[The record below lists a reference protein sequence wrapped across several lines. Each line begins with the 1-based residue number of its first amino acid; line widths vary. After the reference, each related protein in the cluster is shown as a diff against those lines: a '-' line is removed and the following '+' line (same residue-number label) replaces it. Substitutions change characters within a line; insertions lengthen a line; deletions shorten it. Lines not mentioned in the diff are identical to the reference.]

1 MLLKA
6 LELQGFKSFPDK
18 TVLEFGK
25 GITAVIGPNGS
36 GKSNISDAVRWV
48 LGEQSSKSLRGS
60 KMEDVIFGGTSL
72 RKAMGFAEVT
82 LRLDNTDRTLNNCD
96 KDDVSVT
103 RRYYR
108 SGESEYLL
116 NGEAVRLRDVHEL
129 FMDTGLGRDG
139 YSMVSQG
146 RVADLISSRSPQ
158 RRDMLEEAAGISHF
172 RYRRADATRRLEQ
185 AEENLVRLR
194 DILAEL
200 EGRVGPLKAQS
211 EKAQKFLM
219 LAGEKRELEI
229 GLWLRTI
236 ERSREG
242 LRAQEDKITLAAADY
257 EQAERELEQVAAQIE
272 ELMSAG
278 SGITVQIEELRT
290 QASSDEEQAT
300 AVDGK
305 IAVELNNLAHNR
317 ETIERITRDMEA
329 ACATEQH
336 LDDQIAAAAKEID
349 AINENIKSCQA
360 QLLDLLDSTG
370 KLKEQEQA
378 LTAQRGEADAK
389 LRKVSD
395 ELSAAQIEKSTAVS
409 SASEIS
415 SRLGT
420 VDEVITSRGGLLE
433 ALREQSAI
441 CKKNLDECLE
451 NINALSNSIDGYSM
465 IVRSR
470 SEKAEKMHRELDAA
484 TLDIH
489 QKQARIRMLED
500 LEKNMEGYS
509 GSVKAVMREAK
520 RGTLRG
526 IHGPVSQLITVEA
539 KYAAAVETAL
549 GAAVQNIV
557 TDDEGAAKRAI
568 AYLKESRAGRATFLP
583 MTTIKPRL
591 FREDGLDSCPG
602 FIDMADRL
610 LTCETK
616 YEPIIKNL
624 LASTAVADNIDS
636 AIAISKRFGHRFKV
650 VTLDGQVMNAG
661 GSMTGGSR
669 GQNAGILSR
678 GNDIDQLKK
687 TVSKLEKEL
696 AERQEKYK
704 DLAGEVSA
712 AQAEYDGVAAELQKA
727 QEEKIRREGE
737 LRMIDDK
744 VETAVSALNDLE
756 AEKKNAAE
764 RTVQL
769 ESAKAAAQEKID
781 ALTAE
786 AEDINKIISDIEA
799 KRDAMLEAREKN
811 TDLESEIN
819 LKILSFKKDVQ
830 AREEVID
837 TLRRRKESHGG
848 HAGELKS
855 EIDEI
860 TSHMAETNGLIERFK
875 AEAAELRKA
884 AEDKKVQIAALA
896 EKRSGVEGE
905 STKLR
910 AQERAVSD
918 RRERLSGERA
928 RLEER
933 RDSMQHELESAQN
946 KLYDE
951 YQLTRREAEEL
962 GIVIDDVPKAQRTL
976 NEIKGK
982 IRALGNVNV
991 GAIEEYKEVSE
1002 RYEFMKA
1009 QIDDVESSRAELI
1022 SLISDLTGKMSERF
1036 RVQFDRINTLFG
1048 QTFSELFGGGKAE
1061 LMLEDPLNVLEC
1073 AIEIKVQPPGKN
1085 VQNIDLLSGGEKG
1098 LAAIALLFSILK
1110 ATPAPFCFFDE
1121 VEAALDDVNVTRYA
1135 QYARRMTKNT
1145 QFILITHRRGTMEE
1159 ADVLYGVTMQED
1171 GVSKLLELK
1180 TAEMAKQLGLT
1191 Q

>member
-18 TVLEFGK
+18 TTLEFGK

-82 LRLDNTDRTLNNCD
+82 LRLDNADRTLNNCD
-96 KDDVSVT
+96 KDEVSVT

-108 SGESEYLL
+108 SGESEYQL
-116 NGEAVRLRDVHEL
+116 NGEAVRLRVIHEL

-194 DILAEL
+194 DILTEL
-200 EGRVGPLKAQS
+200 EGRVGPLKTQS
-211 EKAQKFLM
+211 EKAQKFLV
-219 LAGEKRELEI
+219 LAGEKKELEI
-229 GLWLRTI
+229 GLWLKTI
-236 ERSREG
+236 ESSREG
-242 LRAQEDKITLAAADY
+242 LRAQEDKISLAAADY
-257 EQAERELEQVAAQIE
+257 EQAERELERISAQIE
-272 ELMSAG
+272 ELMSTG

-290 QASSDEEQAT
+290 KAASDEEQAT
-300 AVDGK
+300 AVDGR
-305 IAVELNNLAHNR
+305 IAVERNNLSHNR
-317 ETIERITRDMEA
+317 ETIERIQRDMEA
-329 ACATEQH
+329 ATATEQH
-336 LDDQIAAAAKEID
+336 LDDQITVAEKEI
-349 AINENIKSCQA
+349 AEINGQIENCRL
-360 QLLDLLDSTG
+360 QLLELLDSTG
-370 KLKEQEQA
+370 KLKEQESAITAERDSAEAQA
-378 LTAQRGEADAK
+378 KTVNEA
-389 LRKVSD
+389 
-395 ELSAAQIEKSTAVS
+395 LSAARIEQSTARS
-409 SASEIS
+409 SAEEIAARMS
-415 SRLGT
+415 T
-420 VDEVITSRGGLLE
+420 VDEVIASRGGLLD
-433 ALREQSAI
+433 ALREQAEVSR
-441 CKKNLDECLE
+441 KNLDACLE
-451 NINALSNSIDGYSM
+451 NIESLSNSIDGYSM

-470 SEKAEKMHRELDAA
+470 AEKAEKLRRELDAA

-526 IHGPVSQLITVEA
+526 IHGPVSQLITVDA

-557 TDDEGAAKRAI
+557 TDDEAAAKRAI

-583 MTTIKPRL
+583 MTTIKPRP
-591 FREDGLDSCPG
+591 FREDGLDSCAG

-610 LTCETK
+610 LRCDDE
-616 YEPIIKNL
+616 YLPIIKSL
-624 LASTAVADNIDS
+624 LGHTAVADNIDS

-678 GNDIDQLKK
+678 GNDIEQLKK
-687 TVSKLEKEL
+687 TVAKLEKEL
-696 AERQEKYK
+696 VERQEKYK
-704 DLAGEVSA
+704 ELSGEVSA
-712 AQAEYDGVAAELQKA
+712 AQAEYDGVTA
-727 QEEKIRREGE
+727 EGE

-744 VETAVSALNDLE
+744 IETSESALNDLE

-764 RTVQL
+764 RTAKL
-769 ESAKAAAQEKID
+769 EKIRAQAQEKID
-781 ALTAE
+781 GLTAE
-786 AEDINKIISDIEA
+786 LDRVTEKITEIDLR
-799 KRDAMLEAREKN
+799 RDELLSTREKN
-811 TDLESEIN
+811 ADMESSIN
-819 LKILSFKKDVQ
+819 LSILAFKKDVQ
-830 AREEVID
+830 AKEEAIGTLKRRRSSHEGHADELKAEIDSITEQMTATNELIEQLKVEAAGLREEAQQ
-837 TLRRRKESHGG
+837 K
-848 HAGELKS
+848 K
-855 EIDEI
+855 DEI
-860 TSHMAETNGLIERFK
+860 S
-875 AEAAELRKA
+875 ELVR
-884 AEDKKVQIAALA
+884 
-896 EKRSGVEGE
+896 KRSGVEGE

-910 AQERAVSD
+910 SQERSVSD

-933 RDSMQHELESAQN
+933 RDSMQRELENAQN

-962 GIVIDDVPKAQRTL
+962 GIVIEDAQKAQRDL
-976 NEIKGK
+976 NDIKNK

-1002 RYEFMKA
+1002 RYEFMKT
-1009 QIDDVESSRAELI
+1009 QIDDVESSRAELLA
-1022 SLISDLTGKMSERF
+1022 LIGDLTGKMSERF
-1036 RVQFDRINTLFG
+1036 REQFDRINSIFG
-1048 QTFSELFGGGKAE
+1048 QTFSELFSGGKAE
-1061 LMLEDPLNVLEC
+1061 LILENPLDVLEC

-1110 ATPAPFCFFDE
+1110 VTPAPFCFFDE

-1180 TAEMAKQLGLT
+1180 TAEMAKKLGLA